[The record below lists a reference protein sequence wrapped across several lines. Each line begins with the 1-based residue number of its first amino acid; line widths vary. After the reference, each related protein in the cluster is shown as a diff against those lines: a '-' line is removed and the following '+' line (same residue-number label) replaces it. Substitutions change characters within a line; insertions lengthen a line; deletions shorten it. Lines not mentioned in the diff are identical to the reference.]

1 MDQRKDEITRRPLYV
16 YDLPTDVLSTL
27 MRKDDTNDGPGQE
40 TLTKPEKKSESAT
53 RVDSAAAVGTKACS
67 LCGVTFYT
75 VEDQRSHIR
84 SDLHGYNLKQRIRG
98 AKAVSEG
105 DFEKLVGDLDESLS
119 GSDSFDSEDEENGDT
134 RKETTLSALLKK
146 QATISSSNTEDGDD
160 LAPTKRKRGSGKA
173 PLFWF
178 TTPTLPTNTYLGIYR
193 AIFTNSDQE
202 NEASI
207 LDIIQKKQLS
217 PKPQT
222 KIPTN
227 PDNGIPLPEAY
238 NGPHMFLCMIGG
250 GHFAAMV
257 VSLAPKQNKS
267 SAPGP
272 LAREATVLAHKTF
285 HRYTTRRKQ
294 GGAQS
299 ANDSA
304 KGAAHSAGSS
314 LRRYNEQA
322 LTDEVRLLLQ
332 EWKGMID
339 TSELLFIRAT
349 GTTNRRTLFGPYD
362 GQVIRQNDP
371 RIRGFPFNTRRAT
384 QKELMRSFI
393 ELTRVKVIEVDE
405 SARAAAKLADEEA
418 LKKAEAAR
426 AAKQSISATPKRFEQ
441 EETALLHTTQI
452 QALIRRSKIPAL
464 LSYFKSNDLSPD
476 FPFYPQDSHQH
487 HHAPTALH
495 LAASQNSAALVFEL
509 LIKGGS
515 NPTLLNGDGKT
526 SFELT
531 GDRWTR
537 DSFRV
542 ARHELGDAKW
552 DWEAARVPSAIS
564 RQEAEER
571 DQREKKEEL
580 AKEEARRKAEA
591 ARLKEEGPK
600 AVNGPL
606 GKGQGRGRALALGQ
620 VQKTAQEKREEEMRG
635 MTPEMRMKLE
645 RERRARAAE
654 DRMKKLAGN

>member
-1 MDQRKDEITRRPLYV
+1 L
-16 YDLPTDVLSTL
+16 L
-27 MRKDDTNDGPGQE
+27 
-40 TLTKPEKKSESAT
+40 
-53 RVDSAAAVGTKACS
+53 
-67 LCGVTFYT
+67 
-75 VEDQRSHIR
+75 
-84 SDLHGYNLKQRIRG
+84 
-98 AKAVSEG
+98 
-105 DFEKLVGDLDESLS
+105 DLDESLS
-119 GSDSFDSEDEENGDT
+119 GSDSSDSEDDENGDA

-146 QATISSSNTEDGDD
+146 QAAISSSNNEDGEDF
-160 LAPTKRKRGSGKA
+160 APTKRKRGSGKA

-178 TTPTLPTNTYLGIYR
+178 TTPALPTNTYLGIYR
-193 AIFTNSDQE
+193 AIFTNAEQA
-202 NEASI
+202 NESGV

-222 KIPTN
+222 KIPTDSN
-227 PDNGIPLPEAY
+227 TGFPLPEAY
-238 NGPHMFLCMIGG
+238 KDPHMFLCMIGG

-257 VSLAPKQNKS
+257 VSLTPKLTKL

-332 EWKGMID
+332 DWKGMID
-339 TSELLFIRAT
+339 TSELVFIRAT
-349 GTTNRRTLFGPYD
+349 GNTNRRTLFGPYD
-362 GQVIRQNDP
+362 GQVLRQNDP

-384 QKELMRSFI
+384 QNELMRSFV
-393 ELTRVKVIEVDE
+393 ELTRVKVLKIDE
-405 SARAAAKLADEEA
+405 AAIAAAKLADGEA
-418 LKKAEAAR
+418 SKKAAAVK
-426 AAKQSISATPKRFEQ
+426 ATKQSTANTPKRSEA

-452 QALIRRSKIPAL
+452 QALIKRSKIPAL

-476 FPFYPQDSHQH
+476 FPFYPPDSQQH

-495 LAASQNSAALVFEL
+495 LAASQKSATLVFEL

-526 SFELT
+526 PFEVI

-542 ARHELGDAKW
+542 ARHELGETKW
-552 DWEAARVPSAIS
+552 DWKAARVPPGIS
-564 RQEAEER
+564 RKEAEEC
-571 DQREKKEEL
+571 DQREKKEEV
-580 AKEEARRKAEA
+580 AKEETRRKAEA

-600 AVNGPL
+600 AVDGPL
-606 GKGQGRGRALALGQ
+606 GKGQGRGRALVLGQ
-620 VQKTAQEKREEEMRG
+620 VQKTAQEKREEEARG

-654 DRMKKLAGN
+654 ERIKRLTGN